1 MLCPLHLFQVHICT
15 YKQENEIFLNFL
27 LINKGKPSKIISVFE
42 INTNDLYK
50 CRNMVDKFLPTNR
63 KSVDYK

>member
-1 MLCPLHLFQVHICT
+1 MPFTYVSSAYMHV